1 MLQTLFPEGLQRR
14 HNRPST
20 VGQFTLL
27 SVAYFTMT
35 ELVVHLTKKGF
46 CKKIVHFF
54 MSAQKFYAK
63 F

>member
-35 ELVVHLTKKGF
+35 ELVVQLTKKDF
-46 CKKIVHFF
+46 VKKLCIFL
-54 MSAQKFYAK
+54 
-63 F
+63 